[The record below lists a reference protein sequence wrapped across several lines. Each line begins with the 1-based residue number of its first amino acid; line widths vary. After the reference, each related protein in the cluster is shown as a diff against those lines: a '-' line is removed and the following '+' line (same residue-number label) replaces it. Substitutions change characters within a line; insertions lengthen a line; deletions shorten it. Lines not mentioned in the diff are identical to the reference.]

1 MNNNNLKLK
10 KKEIDNV
17 INDSLSSIG
26 FKKKKGLY
34 VYSIN
39 DNMDILL
46 IIEKTDRRTR
56 NTIYINPIVAILDKQ
71 VEQLYYELV
80 SDIDSSKEIV
90 NTAITSLGYLTPQ
103 NTYLTWD
110 IPITYSENKTKTVV
124 DNLVSTLKKH
134 VMPFLESLKDR
145 RELLISLQ
153 AHKLG
158 FVKINNFKIPILY
171 YLLGEKNKGLI
182 YARNV
187 LQKERPTPKKTEIPE
202 PFFSTYKEA
211 LDYFKLDKDVRFYF
225 SYKNFLVKYECLCG
239 S

>member
-90 NTAITSLGYLTPQ
+90 NTAIYNSYWGSYPAE
-103 NTYLTWD
+103 Y
-110 IPITYSENKTKTVV
+110 
-124 DNLVSTLKKH
+124 
-134 VMPFLESLKDR
+134 
-145 RELLISLQ
+145 
-153 AHKLG
+153 
-158 FVKINNFKIPILY
+158 KIPLLLY
-171 YLLGEKNKGLI
+171 K
-182 YARNV
+182 
-187 LQKERPTPKKTEIPE
+187 
-202 PFFSTYKEA
+202 
-211 LDYFKLDKDVRFYF
+211 
-225 SYKNFLVKYECLCG
+225 FLPR
-239 S
+239 